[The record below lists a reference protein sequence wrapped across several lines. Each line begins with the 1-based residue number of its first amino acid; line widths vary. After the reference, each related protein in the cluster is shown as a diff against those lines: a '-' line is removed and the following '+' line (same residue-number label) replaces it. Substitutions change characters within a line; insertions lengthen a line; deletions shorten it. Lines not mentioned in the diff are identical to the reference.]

1 MKTTNNK
8 RIMSFIR
15 WVAKLIVRLEIIGYD
30 LIPQNGAFLV
40 TTSHISRLDTPL
52 LMISTPREDVIGLVA
67 RDYQKRSLFKWLLN
81 AIGVI
86 WVSRDETDFAAF
98 REAVSYLN
106 KGWIVGIAPEGTRSR
121 NQKLLEGKSGAAL
134 LAQKAK
140 VPIVPAAVT
149 GSADMLNRLLKF
161 KKMRVQ
167 IRFGKAY
174 YLPEMPNQDH
184 KEWLKQSTD
193 EIMCRIA
200 VLLPEKHWGF
210 YAESP
215 RLKELLEEKIH

>member
-1 MKTTNNK
+1 MKNK
-8 RIMSFIR
+8 NIMSLIR
-15 WVAKLIVRLEIIGYD
+15 WVARLIVNLEIINYD
-30 LIPQNGAFLV
+30 LVPKSGAFLV

-67 RDYQKRSLFKWLLN
+67 RDYQKHKLLKWLLN
-81 AIGVI
+81 LIGVI

-98 REAVSYLN
+98 REAVSYLH

-149 GSADMLNRLLKF
+149 GSADMLNRLIRF
-161 KKMRVQ
+161 KKMHVQ
-167 IRFGKAY
+167 IRFGESY
-174 YLPEMPNQDH
+174 YLPDMSNQDH

-200 VLLPEKHWGF
+200 ALLPETHWGF
-210 YAESP
+210 YAEHP
-215 RLKELLEEKIH
+215 RLKELLEESNNNV